1 MRSSRNISFKETADR
16 LQAVGAQQ
24 FIISSDFGLTRES
37 LATRWA
43 GVARCRADVEGDHE
57 GADPDDGAR
66 EAREAV
72 DGLAAGNAEVGVGLD
87 GVTPASWTRTGR
99 LAGADRTTQT
109 VGRAMNGW
117 LWILVGLAFLGLE
130 RLTPGRL
137 LRVVLRRRRP
147 PRRG

>member
-1 MRSSRNISFKETADR
+1 MSKGT
-16 LQAVGAQQ
+16 
-24 FIISSDFGLTRES
+24 TREQIQ
-37 LATRWA
+37 TM
-43 GVARCRADVEGDHE
+43 
-57 GADPDDGAR
+57 GAR
-66 EAREAV
+66 EAREAF
-72 DGLAAGNAEVGVGLD
+72 DGLAAGNADVGVGLD

-99 LAGADRTTQT
+99 LAGADRKTQT

-130 RLTPGRL
+130 LLTPGRL